1 MVMGQDLIA
10 QDVHKGTIRFATRL
24 VVTCLAL
31 VFSLLSAGSAAADFK
46 KTKVAV
52 LDFELQGEG
61 FETTD
66 MGEIVS
72 EWLITALVQEGR
84 FDVVERRLLKKLME
98 EQKLVMTGIVDA
110 NSATE
115 LGKLLGVTAII
126 SGSVMRV
133 QNVIEVNAR
142 IIDVESGSIAAAESV
157 RSTTAIQLE
166 ELIGQMAEKI
176 IRDFPLQGYVV
187 HRDKN
192 TILIDLGRQAGVKR
206 GMRFI
211 VFKEGNVI
219 KHPKTGEVLDV
230 EKIQTGMA
238 EVKKVDEKTAQAE
251 ILEEKGTGTI
261 EYGDMVKNVVEP
273 IAAVAPVAAGR
284 GWLHVN
290 TDPTGAQ
297 VRILNIGPPYRDGIE
312 LASGRYHVEVSADG
326 YATRREWVF
335 LGAGEDKRV
344 TVHLDRS
351 EEPVSISKPVDEVPK
366 SRVPSKLVEVNSV
379 IEEAERLKEAGNY
392 RQWEIKIKEALVM
405 LERLLSEDP
414 NSPQVWFYYAKA
426 YYAADNIRKT
436 YKCLEKALYFDPGYM
451 DALVF
456 KGDISYD
463 QGKKI
468 GPGRRR
474 SKYEALALEAYR
486 GAVDKGQGKSFEAM
500 MYFKIGNVYAEL
512 SNDKERAKEYWQK
525 AASTAPSSEAAQLA
539 RQRL

>member
-1 MVMGQDLIA
+1 MGQN
-10 QDVHKGTIRFATRL
+10 VHRGTMGLTTKGL
-24 VVTCLAL
+24 VVTFLAL
-31 VFSLLSAGSAAADFK
+31 VFSLLIAGSVAADFK

-52 LDFELQGEG
+52 LDFELQGGG
-61 FETTD
+61 FETAD
-66 MGEIVS
+66 MGQIVS
-72 EWLITALVQEGR
+72 EWLITALVKEGR

-110 NSATE
+110 SSATE
-115 LGKLLGVTAII
+115 LGKLLGVKAII

-133 QNVIEVNAR
+133 QNIIEVNAR

-166 ELIGQMAEKI
+166 DLIGQMAEKI
-176 IRDFPLQGYVV
+176 IKDFPLEGYVV

-192 TILIDLGRQAGVKR
+192 TILIDLGKHAGVKR

-211 VFKEGNVI
+211 VFKEGSVI

-238 EVKKVDEKTAQAE
+238 EVKKVNEKTAKAE
-251 ILEEKGTGTI
+251 ILEEKAAGTI

-273 IAAVAPVAAGR
+273 VADRQGR
-284 GWLHVN
+284 LRVD
-290 TDPTGAQ
+290 TDPGGAQ
-297 VRILNIGPPYRDGIE
+297 VRILNIGPRYRHGME
-312 LASGRYHVEVSADG
+312 LAPGRYHVEVSADG
-326 YATRREWVF
+326 YEIKRQWVV

-344 TVHLDRS
+344 TIHLERC
-351 EEPVSISKPVDEVPK
+351 EEPVSVAKPIDEVPK
-366 SRVPSKLVEVNSV
+366 SGVPSKLREVNSV
-379 IEEAERLKEAGNY
+379 VEEAKRLKAAGNY
-392 RQWEIKIKEALVM
+392 HQWEVKIKEALVM
-405 LERLLSEDP
+405 LKRLLSQEP
-414 NSPQVWFYYAKA
+414 NSAEVWFYYAKT
-426 YYAADNIRKT
+426 YYAADNMRKT
-436 YKCLEKALYFDPGYM
+436 YKCLEKALYYDPGYM
-451 DALVF
+451 EALVF

-474 SKYEALALEAYR
+474 SKYETLALQAYK
-486 GAVDKGQGKSFEAM
+486 AAADKGQGKSFEAM

-512 SNDKERAKEYWQK
+512 ANDKEKAKAYWQK
-525 AASTAPSSEAAQLA
+525 AASTAPTSEAAQLA